1 MREALAGMISNRLE
15 QRTFNTGSKG
25 FHAFGR
31 VVLEGISYQA
41 QAQAILVGSKG
52 DPELTPE
59 ASTEEIGTALVDL
72 TSRALAHKNFRSG
85 RSGYL
90 ANGKVTV
97 RGQRYQ
103 ANVQAVRLT

>member
-1 MREALAGMISNRLE
+1 MREALAGMISAGLE
-15 QRTFNTGSKG
+15 RRNFSTGSKG

-31 VVLEGISYQA
+31 IVLDGISYQA

-52 DPELTPE
+52 DPELVPE

-72 TSRALAHKNFRSG
+72 ASRALTPKDFRSG
-85 RSGYL
+85 RSGFL